1 MVVAYDVKERSKVT
15 EVFKQAQMYN
25 LTIVRT
31 WAFNDNPGNFSL
43 QSSPGVY
50 DQTMFQAVL
59 TRNNTISGVVY
70 KDDPTIMA
78 WELMNEPRCP
88 SDVSGNTLKKWIAEM
103 AGYLKSIDA
112 NHLLEVGLEGFYN
125 PSNGYKNQG
134 LPYYQVGTDFISKN
148 QIPEIDF

>member
-50 DQTMFQAVL
+50 DQTMFQGLDYVISEAGKYGIKLILSLVNNYNDYGG
-59 TRNNTISGVVY
+59 RNST
-70 KDDPTIMA
+70 
-78 WELMNEPRCP
+78 
-88 SDVSGNTLKKWIAEM
+88 
-103 AGYLKSIDA
+103 
-112 NHLLEVGLEGFYN
+112 
-125 PSNGYKNQG
+125 
-134 LPYYQVGTDFISKN
+134 
-148 QIPEIDF
+148 